1 MFKVF
6 IKRIE
11 KLNKDLS
18 EGRLYELVVN
28 ETNDK
33 KSIFGEN
40 LISGIGKG
48 LGFGIGFYLITAIII
63 YTLQYIVKLNIPVIG
78 KYISDIVDI
87 VNTNRR

>member
-33 KSIFGEN
+33 KSIFGKN

-87 VNTNRR
+87 VNTNKR